1 MGRYPDDPLGVLNP
15 VLRCWSFRVGPCI
28 VEWLFGRTNVEI
40 RTVLTAL
47 ECIDHIVQ
55 SVPWC
60 FVLWIRATDR
70 YVGHVLP
77 GRGTLERSDGKKL
90 IPVKISKSDRNT
102 LIVLQGESNG
112 ANG

>member
-1 MGRYPDDPLGVLNP
+1 MGRYPDDPLGVPFSCKCARLNP

-47 ECIDHIVQ
+47 DCIDHIVQ

-60 FVLWIRATDR
+60 FV
-70 YVGHVLP
+70 
-77 GRGTLERSDGKKL
+77 RGSCVTGPRDFRMMEKKL
-90 IPVKISKSDRNT
+90 IPDVKISKSDLNT
-102 LIVLQGESNG
+102 IIVLQGESNG
-112 ANG
+112 AYG